1 MDSKKLTTLFP
12 KGYLANETGPSE
24 NQIAIPTD
32 QGLFLID
39 KNELS
44 SKEQAILTLF
54 APQNAKDNPARNHS
68 WYRILF
74 ENGPVELAAP
84 VRIIQIRLRTH
95 GVFMQKEWESEIK
108 DMFLQLADAFFIN
121 DEDMILIEEKADTN
135 YPVEEIFGLF
145 QALDTDFDLYTQVF
159 VGAFHHE
166 TSTLATNFQEEQR
179 IFHSELTA
187 NTRTKAFSFTHSAI
201 SYFIQEPMK
210 ANPLMNSLYREWF
223 NDPEMVAILT
233 ALWQNQ
239 GNVSSAAKELFL
251 HRNTVLYRIDKFQE
265 ATRLDLKNMDD
276 LVFCH
281 LLIEVFSE
289 Q

>member
-1 MDSKKLTTLFP
+1 MDSKKLNSLFP
-12 KGYLANETGPSE
+12 TGHLADEKDATDDYF
-24 NQIAIPTD
+24 AIPTD
-32 QGLFLID
+32 QGLFLIAKKD
-39 KNELS
+39 LS
-44 SKEQAILTLF
+44 SKEQALLALF
-54 APQNAKDNPARNHS
+54 APQKAKDNPARNHP

-74 ENGPVELAAP
+74 ENEPVELTTP

-95 GVFMQKEWESEIK
+95 GLFMQKEWESEIN
-108 DMFLQLADAFFIN
+108 DMFLQLADTFFISPN
-121 DEDMILIEEKADTN
+121 DMILIEEKADTN

-145 QALDTDFDLYTQVF
+145 QALDSDFDLYTQVF

-166 TSTLATNFQEEQR
+166 TNSLAANFQEEQR
-179 IFHSELTA
+179 IFHSERNA
-187 NTRTKAFSFTHSAI
+187 NTRTKAFSFTRSAI
-201 SYFIQEPMK
+201 SYFINDAVK

-223 NDPEMVAILT
+223 SDPEMVAILT

-251 HRNTVLYRIDKFQE
+251 HRNTVLYRIDKFQD

-276 LVFCH
+276 LFFCH
-281 LLIEVFSE
+281 LLIDVFSE